1 MEAPASAGTLRV
13 ARESAEAPRRI
24 AAGRA
29 EWMRLTVLAE
39 FRDEWRDL
47 AGRALE
53 PNVFYDPA
61 FALAAAPVF
70 GADAGAVLVWSKATP
85 TRLIGL
91 FPARTT
97 RRYGVM
103 TALTGWT
110 HSYAPFGVPLVD
122 REEADAAIT
131 AFLDYIEADP
141 KFPRLVLLPLID
153 RDGPFAALL
162 TRVLLRH
169 GGALAHFG
177 EHARALLAP
186 TAGRLRYLDHA
197 VGGKKHKELRRQRR
211 RLLEKGLLKVAS
223 TSTVDDI
230 PRALSD
236 YLALEAASWKGRA
249 GSAARQNAD
258 ICAFMQT
265 AIESLAADGGARI
278 DRLMQNGHPLAA
290 TITLRSGDCAWF
302 WKIAYDED
310 FAKFSPGVQVSL
322 DLTELLLAEPDIA
335 RVDSCATADHPMIDH
350 LWRERLALADL
361 LIAPSAAAQGQFAI
375 ALHLETLRRAFI
387 TAAKN
392 VRDGL
397 KR

>member
-1 MEAPASAGTLRV
+1 MATPASLGSLGL
-13 ARESAEAPRRI
+13 ARESADVPRRVS
-24 AAGRA
+24 AGRA
-29 EWMRLTVLAE
+29 EWMPLTMLAE

-47 AGRALE
+47 GDRALE

-70 GADAGAVLVWSKATP
+70 GANAGAVLVWSKAAP
-85 TRLIGL
+85 TQLIGL
-91 FPARTT
+91 FPARIA

-110 HSYAPFGVPLVD
+110 HPYAPFGVPLVD

-131 AFLDYIEADP
+131 AFLDHIEADP
-141 KFPRLVLLPLID
+141 KFPRLVMLPLIA
-153 RDGPFAALL
+153 RNGPFAAVL

-177 EHARALLAP
+177 EHARAMLEP
-186 TAGRLRYLDHA
+186 TAGRIRYLDHA

-211 RLLEKGLLKVAS
+211 RLLDKGLLKVSSAR
-223 TSTVDDI
+223 TVDDI

-236 YLALEAASWKGRA
+236 YLALEAAGWKGRA
-249 GSAARQNAD
+249 GSAAKQSANVRT
-258 ICAFMQT
+258 FMQS
-265 AIESLAADGGARI
+265 AVEALSVDGHARI
-278 DRLMQNGHPLAA
+278 DRLMQNGQPLAA
-290 TITLRSGDCAWF
+290 TITLHSGDSAWF

-310 FAKFSPGVQVSL
+310 FAKFSPGVQISL

-335 RVDSCATADHPMIDH
+335 RVDSCASADHPMIDH

-361 LIAPSAAAQGQFAI
+361 LIAPSAASQSQFAI

-387 TAAKN
+387 AAAKN
-392 VRDGL
+392 VRDSVR
-397 KR
+397 K

>member
-1 MEAPASAGTLRV
+1 
-13 ARESAEAPRRI
+13 
-24 AAGRA
+24 
-29 EWMRLTVLAE
+29 
-39 FRDEWRDL
+39 
-47 AGRALE
+47 
-53 PNVFYDPA
+53 
-61 FALAAAPVF
+61 
-70 GADAGAVLVWSKATP
+70 VWSKATP

-103 TALTGWT
+103 TALAGWT
-110 HSYAPFGVPLVD
+110 HPYAPFGVPLVD

-131 AFLDYIEADP
+131 AFLDHIEADP
-141 KFPRLVLLPLID
+141 KFPRLVLLPLIA
-153 RDGPFAALL
+153 RDGPFAAVL

-211 RLLEKGLLKVAS
+211 RLLEKGLLKIAS
-223 TSTVDDI
+223 AHTVDDI

-236 YLALEAASWKGRA
+236 YLALEAAGWKGRTRTA
-249 GSAARQNAD
+249 AKQSAA
-258 ICAFMQT
+258 ICAFMQS

-290 TITLRSGDCAWF
+290 TITLRSGDSAWF
-302 WKIAYDED
+302 WKIAYDEE
-310 FAKFSPGVQVSL
+310 FAKFSPGVQISL
-322 DLTELLLAEPDIA
+322 DLTELLLAEPEVA

-375 ALHLETLRRAFI
+375 ALHLETLRRAFVA
-387 TAAKN
+387 AAKN

-397 KR
+397 KG